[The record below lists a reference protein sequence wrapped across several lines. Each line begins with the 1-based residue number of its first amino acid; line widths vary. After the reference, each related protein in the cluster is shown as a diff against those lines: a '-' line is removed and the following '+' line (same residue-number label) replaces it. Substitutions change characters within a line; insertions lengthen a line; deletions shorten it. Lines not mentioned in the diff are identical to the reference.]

1 MTQNILYC
9 FDENYNIQA
18 LASMISLLD
27 KVSEPINIYIIHKNK
42 KTFIEK
48 SKKVESHP
56 NIKSLNVYDFENKI
70 SNFPNISKS
79 HVSEATYYRLFIEDV
94 IPKSV
99 KNLLY
104 LDCDIICVKDPL
116 EIMHNNF
123 TNLSNL
129 NKTIGVV
136 FEEFPEEEQD
146 DIKDRLN
153 IDIRKY
159 FNAGVMFI
167 NLNSWRNSDVPSKSL
182 EIINN
187 MGSELKYW
195 DQDILNQIFNEDLY
209 KVENELNF
217 ILDIQDNLT
226 IPQETIF
233 IHYAGSFKP
242 WTTRGAVEKNA
253 FMYMENFRK
262 LGMGKFHLTHTWKM
276 SSIFHIIK
284 SIINLKIINTKAPFR
299 FLISFIRSLQD

>member
-1 MTQNILYC
+1 
-9 FDENYNIQA
+9 
-18 LASMISLLD
+18 
-27 KVSEPINIYIIHKNK
+27 
-42 KTFIEK
+42 
-48 SKKVESHP
+48 
-56 NIKSLNVYDFENKI
+56 
-70 SNFPNISKS
+70 
-79 HVSEATYYRLFIEDV
+79 
-94 IPKSV
+94 
-99 KNLLY
+99 
-104 LDCDIICVKDPL
+104 
-116 EIMHNNF
+116 MHNNF

-136 FEEFPEEEQD
+136 FEEFQGEEQD
-146 DIKDRLN
+146 EIKDRLN

-167 NLNSWRNSDVPSKSL
+167 NLNRWRNSDVPNKSV

-217 ILDIQDNLT
+217 ILDIQDNLKV
-226 IPQETIF
+226 PQEVIF

-253 FMYMENFRK
+253 LMYMENFRK

-276 SSIFHIIK
+276 SSIFYIIK
-284 SIINLKIINTKAPFR
+284 SIINLKVINTKAPFK
-299 FLISFIRSLQD
+299 FLMSFIRSLQD

>member
-1 MTQNILYC
+1 MEYTGDCNRHRTIFNCFFSGNQSIFYFKTTGKKVAVTQNILYC

-104 LDCDIICVKDPL
+104 LDL
-116 EIMHNNF
+116 ALF
-123 TNLSNL
+123 S
-129 NKTIGVV
+129 
-136 FEEFPEEEQD
+136 
-146 DIKDRLN
+146 
-153 IDIRKY
+153 
-159 FNAGVMFI
+159 
-167 NLNSWRNSDVPSKSL
+167 
-182 EIINN
+182 
-187 MGSELKYW
+187 
-195 DQDILNQIFNEDLY
+195 
-209 KVENELNF
+209 
-217 ILDIQDNLT
+217 
-226 IPQETIF
+226 
-233 IHYAGSFKP
+233 
-242 WTTRGAVEKNA
+242 
-253 FMYMENFRK
+253 
-262 LGMGKFHLTHTWKM
+262 
-276 SSIFHIIK
+276 
-284 SIINLKIINTKAPFR
+284 
-299 FLISFIRSLQD
+299 

>member
-18 LASMISLLD
+18 LASMVSLLD
-27 KVSEPINIYIIHKNK
+27 KVSEPVNIYVIHKNK

-48 SKKVESHP
+48 SKTVESHP
-56 NIKSLNVYDFENKI
+56 NIKSLNVYEFKNKI
-70 SNFPNISKS
+70 SNFPNISNS

-99 KNLLY
+99 NSLLY

-116 EIMHNNF
+116 EMMQNNF
-123 TNLSNL
+123 IKLSSL

-136 FEEFPEEEQD
+136 FEDFSQEEQD
-146 DIKDRLN
+146 EIRDRLN
-153 IDIRKY
+153 IDIQQY

-167 NLNSWRNSDVPSKSL
+167 NLTRWRNSDVPNKSM
-182 EIINN
+182 EIIKN
-187 MGSELKYW
+187 MGSKLKYW
-195 DQDILNQIFNEDLY
+195 DQDILNKIFNKDLY
-209 KVENELNF
+209 KLHSELNF
-217 ILDIQDNLT
+217 ILDIQNTLT
-226 IPQETIF
+226 VPKETIF

-253 FMYMENFRK
+253 LLYMENFRK
-262 LGMGKFHLTHTWKM
+262 LGMGKFHLTHTWKL
-276 SSIFHIIK
+276 SSVFHIIK
-284 SIINLKIINTKAPFR
+284 SIINLKIINTKAPFK
-299 FLISFIRSLQD
+299 FLKSFLRSLQD

>member
-48 SKKVESHP
+48 SKKVETHP

-70 SNFPNISKS
+70 SNFPNISNS

-99 KNLLY
+99 KSLLY

-116 EIMHNNF
+116 EMMYNNF

-136 FEEFPEEEQD
+136 FEEFLGEEQD
-146 DIKDRLN
+146 EIKDRLN

-167 NLNSWRNSDVPSKSL
+167 NLNRWRNSDVPNKSL

-209 KVENELNF
+209 KVENELNY
-217 ILDIQDNLT
+217 ILDIQDNLKV
-226 IPQETIF
+226 PQEVIF

-253 FMYMENFRK
+253 LMYMENFRK
-262 LGMGKFHLTHTWKM
+262 LGMGK
-276 SSIFHIIK
+276 
-284 SIINLKIINTKAPFR
+284 
-299 FLISFIRSLQD
+299 